1 MAVEKKIIYPSLCSF
16 IQMSDYLCIE
26 DWSWALWQITKYGYV
41 CIMFGEGGIIAY
53 VCYGQLSFFFFFG
66 HAVQPTESQFP
77 DQGSNPGPL
86 Q

>member
-1 MAVEKKIIYPSLCSF
+1 MRVVETMAVEKKIIYPSLCSF

-53 VCYGQLSFFFFFG
+53 VCYG
-66 HAVQPTESQFP
+66 
-77 DQGSNPGPL
+77 
-86 Q
+86 